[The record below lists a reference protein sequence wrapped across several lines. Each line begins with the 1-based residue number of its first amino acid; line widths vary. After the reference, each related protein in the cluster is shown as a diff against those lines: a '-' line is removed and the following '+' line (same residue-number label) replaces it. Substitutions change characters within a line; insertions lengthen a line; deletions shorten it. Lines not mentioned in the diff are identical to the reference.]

1 MQTFRKNPG
10 RVVKRVEKILSAWQ
24 SQAPEDSFYGMSLQE
39 FEDVVRSAKEVRER
53 LEVLKRETLAL
64 IHNRALLDKKCHA
77 LANGVVFAVRADP
90 QHGANSPLY
99 SLMGY
104 VLESDKTT
112 GPSAKGAHEFEKII
126 AHPT

>member
-1 MQTFRKNPG
+1 MMFMQTFRKNPG

-39 FEDVVRSAKEVRER
+39 FEDVVRSTKEVRER

-64 IHNRALLDKKCHA
+64 IQNRALLDKKCHA

-90 QHGANSPLY
+90 QHGADSPLY

-104 VLESDKTT
+104 VLESDKRPGRPRKARTN
-112 GPSAKGAHEFEKII
+112 SKK
-126 AHPT
+126 